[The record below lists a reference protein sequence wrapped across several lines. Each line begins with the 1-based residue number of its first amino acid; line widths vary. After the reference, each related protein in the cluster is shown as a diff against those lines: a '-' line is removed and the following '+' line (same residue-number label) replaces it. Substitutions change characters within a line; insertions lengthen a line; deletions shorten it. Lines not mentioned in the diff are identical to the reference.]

1 MESPQIK
8 YQQQAV
14 KNSSPAELIGKLYD
28 FAIQACHKKEK
39 EKVRGS
45 LSLLIKSLN
54 FDYEISGDLYG
65 LYEYCQRQAE
75 NEKFGEVRELLEP
88 VREAWNE
95 SVVKGKQQTNNT
107 GGRGFVV

>member
-54 FDYEISGDLYG
+54 FDYEISGELYG
-65 LYEYCQRQAE
+65 LYEYCQRQAGD
-75 NEKFGEVRELLEP
+75 EKFDEVRELLEP
-88 VREAWNE
+88 IREAWNE
-95 SVVKGKQQTNNT
+95 HVVKGKQQTNNT
-107 GGRGFVV
+107 GGRGFMV

>member
-1 MESPQIK
+1 MENPQIK

-28 FAIQACHKKEK
+28 FALQACHKKEK
-39 EKVRGS
+39 EKVRES
-45 LSLLIKSLN
+45 FSLLIKSLN
-54 FDYEISGDLYG
+54 FDYEISDDLYG

-75 NEKFGEVRELLEP
+75 KDNFEEICELIEP
-88 VREAWNE
+88 VREAWNK
-95 SVVKGKQQTNNT
+95 SVVQGKQQTNNT